1 MFECLSEAQRGP
13 LSQLVIQV
21 RFHVDNCE
29 GHIDAVH
36 QGIMWEDELRGF
48 GGLEAFARSQG
59 SIMCGCFS
67 GSGRGSSRKRKFL
80 GSTLLSQGRYASPLL
95 LAG

>member
-1 MFECLSEAQRGP
+1 MFRHKYLIFECLSEAQRGP
-13 LSQLVIQV
+13 LGQLVIQV
-21 RFHVDNCE
+21 LFHVDSCE

-36 QGIMWEDELRGF
+36 QGIMWEDELRVF

-67 GSGRGSSRKRKFL
+67 GSRGGSSRKRKFL
-80 GSTLLSQGRYASPLL
+80 GSTLASQGK
-95 LAG
+95 